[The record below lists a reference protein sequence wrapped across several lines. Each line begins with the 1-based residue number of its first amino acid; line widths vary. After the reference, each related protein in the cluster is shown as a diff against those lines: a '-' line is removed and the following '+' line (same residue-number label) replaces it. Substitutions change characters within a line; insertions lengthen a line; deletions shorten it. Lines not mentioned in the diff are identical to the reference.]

1 MGGGKIKHS
10 NICDLW
16 FMIYISGAKVQQK
29 NEIRKK
35 KRKKITGGKSLSN
48 FGTPLPLR
56 GGFPPKLQ
64 PHVCA
69 HTQALSP

>member
-1 MGGGKIKHS
+1 
-10 NICDLW
+10 
-16 FMIYISGAKVQQK
+16 MIFFLQF
-29 NEIRKK
+29 R
-35 KRKKITGGKSLSN
+35 KSLNNNIQNRTAEAMRVENAKKCSTFGTQIINCSN